1 MRNIWLIFKQTARR
15 SVLMAIVAAAS
26 AVLSILFFTLLAASG
41 KEAEENGG
49 IIDINYGVRLGVV
62 DNDESPLSEDLKKY
76 FTECLG
82 MEIEEEKN
90 YDFQADMLIDRNISA
105 IIEIPQ
111 GFLDSAAS
119 GDLLPLTITTLDD
132 YENAAFINVYAESY
146 MQGAEIMSA
155 AARGDEKTFLNIL
168 SSDLSA
174 GSVTSEALKV
184 ELDTAERLQ
193 DAFSAAEG
201 FMLMFTAAIM
211 IPLSYIIMNDRRTG
225 VYSRTVCSVIKPVE
239 YVIGIGL
246 FGVIC
251 CSVSNLIFT
260 LFIFCANPDISI
272 SIWTVIAV
280 NELFI
285 MFSAGMALIFAQII
299 KSEQTLFGVGVGYT
313 TIGCMIGGVWFPIA
327 DGLGT
332 MGHIAKFFPQYWVM
346 DLIRKL
352 PDDPGYNILPNICIL
367 VLFAVLSYLVSAV
380 IFTRKNN

>member
-49 IIDINYGVRLGVV
+49 IIDINYGVRLGVI

-119 GDLLPLTITTLDD
+119 GELLPLTITTLDD

-155 AARGDEKTFLNIL
+155 AARGDEKTFLKIL

-193 DAFSAAEG
+193 DAF
-201 FMLMFTAAIM
+201 
-211 IPLSYIIMNDRRTG
+211 
-225 VYSRTVCSVIKPVE
+225 
-239 YVIGIGL
+239 
-246 FGVIC
+246 
-251 CSVSNLIFT
+251 
-260 LFIFCANPDISI
+260 
-272 SIWTVIAV
+272 
-280 NELFI
+280 
-285 MFSAGMALIFAQII
+285 Q
-299 KSEQTLFGVGVGYT
+299 
-313 TIGCMIGGVWFPIA
+313 
-327 DGLGT
+327 
-332 MGHIAKFFPQYWVM
+332 PQ
-346 DLIRKL
+346 R
-352 PDDPGYNILPNICIL
+352 
-367 VLFAVLSYLVSAV
+367 VLC
-380 IFTRKNN
+380 